1 MSMLTIWGRLSS
13 INVQKAVW
21 AAGEVGQPFERI
33 DIGGAFGGNREPAYL
48 AKNPNGQIPT
58 LEDGELCIWESN
70 SIVRYLAARYGAGW
84 IWDEDPAVRAEADR
98 WMDWMLAE
106 LQPALTPA
114 FWVLIRK
121 AADRYSPAELA
132 ASIAKTEA
140 KLDILD
146 AHLATRSFLAG
157 ERFGMADI
165 TVAPGAHRW
174 LNMPVERAPR
184 PHLQRWFET
193 VSARPAAK
201 VALLLPIA

>member
-1 MSMLTIWGRLSS
+1 MLTIWGRLSS

-174 LNMPVERAPR
+174 LNMPVERARR